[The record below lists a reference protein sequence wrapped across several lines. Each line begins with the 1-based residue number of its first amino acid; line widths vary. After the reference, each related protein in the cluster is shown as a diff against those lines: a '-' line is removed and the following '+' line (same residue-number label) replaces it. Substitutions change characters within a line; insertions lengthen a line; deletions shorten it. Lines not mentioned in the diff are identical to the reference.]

1 MTGIIKE
8 KSDSNQ
14 DIEQSQKNIEGTQA
28 SENSSSDDTGEEIDT
43 EGLDFDKESEKL
55 DNQTSSLKVSKPSL
69 VDENISNDEVSN
81 EIDNSFKQPLKSVEN
96 DAEAMSTDDTETCNE
111 KKDEEKVKE
120 SSDNTCEITL
130 DLSDEEDTLAVKENE
145 PSEEELQE
153 KARKL
158 EERAQRKQLLL
169 EMEETKYDYQDM
181 SIEIKED
188 PEFDTEDED
197 VKESDNFKR
206 YWSTVADAPQD
217 FSSWTYLLQ
226 LVDSEPMSLKRRSYN
241 SFFKRYPLCYGYWKR
256 FSELE
261 RKEDNL
267 HRSQK
272 ILERGV
278 RAIPLSVDLWIHV
291 TDFYIKYYKGPDA
304 GEDKVRSV
312 FNRAIKAAGDE
323 FKSEKLWK
331 KYINYE
337 VENKQYAAALEIYDQ
352 VLAKRTYHYKN
363 FTVEFEEFVMAQN
376 PETLLK
382 ENEFTTALNKA
393 RENLSKSVEKT
404 DSQEN
409 SEEDLDEAPP
419 GVEDHEKPPNE
430 EELNFILKEIVQKRK
445 DIIAKTEQEVTK
457 IWKFEEGIKRPYFHV
472 KQLERAQLKNWRE
485 YLDHE
490 IANSD
495 HQNIVL
501 LFERCLIACALYED
515 FWLKYA
521 RYMEEHDV
529 EKARRIYQ
537 RACCIHLPNR
547 SQIHVQWATFEEI
560 AGNSEKATEILEK
573 LIEAVPN
580 MAYIKMK
587 RVNCARRAGN
597 LDVAEKMLREY
608 VSSSIKPHEEKFYTR
623 KLVWFL
629 YKMVGKKEEAC
640 KIQED
645 LIAKHTAE
653 VKLCNDLVEMQLH
666 SGSKGMTKAEEETAL
681 KTFNFILDKDLTEDQ
696 KFSFSQKKLEFLE
709 DFGSDVKAIRKT
721 YDEHQKL
728 VKQQKKRQAEAS
740 AITDQPPSKKSKSA
754 SYQSGAPTTLAN
766 GARLSTTPVMS
777 YAQGQ
782 YQQQYASGDP
792 AAAQYYQQWN
802 NYQQQQGRTAGSNY
816 YSQWP
821 GQQQYYGSR

>member
-8 KSDSNQ
+8 NSDSKQ
-14 DIEQSQKNIEGTQA
+14 DIDQSPKNIEENQV
-28 SENSSSDDTGEEIDT
+28 SENSSDDTGEEIDT
-43 EGLDFDKESEKL
+43 EGLDFDNEPEKL
-55 DNQTSSLKVSKPSL
+55 DSQTNSVKIDEASLNN
-69 VDENISNDEVSN
+69 ENISKVETKNEVDDTS
-81 EIDNSFKQPLKSVEN
+81 EQLLKSEEN
-96 DAEAMSTDDTETCNE
+96 DAEAMSTDETETSNE
-111 KKDEEKVKE
+111 KKLEEQVKE

-153 KARKL
+153 KAQK
-158 EERAQRKQLLL
+158 KQLLV
-169 EMEETKYDYQDM
+169 EMEETKYDYEDE
-181 SIEIKED
+181 SVEIKED
-188 PEFDTEDED
+188 PEFDTEDEV
-197 VKESDNFKR
+197 VKESENFKR
-206 YWSTVADAPQD
+206 YWSTVVDAPQD

-267 HRSQK
+267 LRSQK

-291 TDFYIKYYKGPDA
+291 TDFYIKHYKGPDA
-304 GEDKVRSV
+304 GGEKIRSV

-337 VENKQYAAALEIYDQ
+337 IENKQYATALDIYDQ

-382 ENEFTTALNKA
+382 ENKFVTALNKA
-393 RENLSKSVEKT
+393 RESLSKNVEKT
-404 DSQEN
+404 DSQEKP
-409 SEEDLDEAPP
+409 EEDLDEAPP

-430 EELNFILKEIVQKRK
+430 EELNFIRQEIIKKRK
-445 DIIAKTEQEVTK
+445 DISAKTELAVTK

-485 YLDHE
+485 YLDFE
-490 IANSD
+490 IANND
-495 HQNIVL
+495 HHNIVL

-521 RYMEEHDV
+521 RYMEDHDID
-529 EKARRIYQ
+529 KARKIYQ

-560 AGNSEKATEILEK
+560 AGNSEKASNILEK
-573 LIEAVPN
+573 LNEAVPN

-587 RVNCARRAGN
+587 RVNCARRAGK
-597 LDVAEKMLREY
+597 LDIAEKLLREY
-608 VSSSIKPHEEKFYTR
+608 VSSSIKAHEEKFYTR

-640 KIQED
+640 KIQEN
-645 LIAKHTAE
+645 LIAKHTTE

-666 SGSKGMTKAEEETAL
+666 SGSKGMIKEEEETAL
-681 KTFNFILDKDLTEDQ
+681 KTFNFILEKDLTEDQ

-740 AITDQPPSKKSKSA
+740 AVTEQPPSKKSKST

-777 YAQGQ
+777 YTAQGQ